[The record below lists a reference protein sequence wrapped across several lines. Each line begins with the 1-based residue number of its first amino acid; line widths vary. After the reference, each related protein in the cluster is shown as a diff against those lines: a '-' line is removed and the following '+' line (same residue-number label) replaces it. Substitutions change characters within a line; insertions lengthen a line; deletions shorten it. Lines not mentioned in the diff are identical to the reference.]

1 MAYYIQPVKRLAEEL
16 DDDVTEDMLNT
27 KTFEEEDS
35 EIDISHFGS
44 FEILQ
49 SKDEMRIRA
58 AARAKELDAFREK
71 IQNKSKTIREKAEAK
86 AKRTE
91 NFLKLREDMKM
102 QARFINDQQSRERAR
117 LKETAEKL
125 LSSGKLL
132 EPTSFESLTNLAKN
146 SSSLQN
152 IDIND
157 GNYGMMLGFQNSSL
171 WDNDKVL
178 VEEGDEYYDDED
190 EEEEDG
196 QNILDIEDEDGD
208 DDDYNYATSP
218 PKDSLDKVVI
228 DFETGEKIKLINKHE
243 TKNKNKFSKQIL
255 HSASSILSSNVYNDY
270 LMQQKQ
276 QRLNN
281 SKSSSQFF
289 DDYDNTSSIISIKNR
304 PNTVQSLRREKQAQI
319 TMQTKRPRPSYGKK
333 NTEIINERIERIRLA
348 RTKTANPTKKNPRDP
363 KPLLSDFATSSSSGF
378 LPGPKARRK
387 LGRSARHANTANLAH
402 RDIEQPQPKTFF
414 QKEFAKHSNQSFTL
428 SNNKNNSN
436 QLLDGFEQLEGLR
449 QRQLADMDRLL
460 KEERAVEVERQ
471 AMEASDTSTKRR
483 RRLRL
488 KFMKDREK
496 SRHRIL
502 RIAKEH
508 ELALASRMAAM
519 GLIR

>member
-1 MAYYIQPVKRLAEEL
+1 MFQSSLKEAQAFQDFYLPKTGSYYRDNRNYSYDFTNKR
-16 DDDVTEDMLNT
+16 NT
-27 KTFEEEDS
+27 TSLLSPYIRYRLLSEEDIIKKTLS
-35 EIDISHFGS
+35 INS
-44 FEILQ
+44 F
-49 SKDEMRIRA
+49 
-58 AARAKELDAFREK
+58 
-71 IQNKSKTIREKAEAK
+71 SKTEKFIQEIYW
-86 AKRTE
+86 RTYW
-91 NFLKLREDMKM
+91 K
-102 QARFINDQQSRERAR
+102 
-117 LKETAEKL
+117 
-125 LSSGKLL
+125 GWL
-132 EPTSFESLTNLAKN
+132 EHRP
-146 SSSLQN
+146 
-152 IDIND
+152 D
-157 GNYGMMLGFQNSSL
+157 
-171 WDNDKVL
+171 
-178 VEEGDEYYDDED
+178 
-190 EEEEDG
+190 
-196 QNILDIEDEDGD
+196 
-208 DDDYNYATSP
+208 
-218 PKDSLDKVVI
+218 
-228 DFETGEKIKLINKHE
+228 
-243 TKNKNKFSKQIL
+243 
-255 HSASSILSSNVYNDY
+255 VYNDY

-508 ELALASRMAAM
+508 ELALANRMAAM